1 MTDGNDPKSNT
12 KVTPAQT
19 PKTASVPEP
28 KHVVKKSGRKS
39 SAKSM
44 SIPYACMKRMAQ
56 DSSGGMRVSS
66 DTVIILEKATEQF
79 VEKLISL
86 AKSYTEH
93 RGRKT
98 LTARDVEVALK
109 NYSTM

>member
-1 MTDGNDPKSNT
+1 MTDGN
-12 KVTPAQT
+12 
-19 PKTASVPEP
+19 EP
-28 KHVVKKSGRKS
+28 KVKAKTVAEPKPTGKKVGRKS
-39 SAKSM
+39 TSKSM
-44 SIPYACMKRMAQ
+44 SIPYACMKRLAQ
-56 DSSGGMRVSS
+56 DASGGMRVSS

-86 AKSYTEH
+86 SKSYTEH

-98 LTARDVEVALK
+98 LTAKDVEVALK

>member
-1 MTDGNDPKSNT
+1 MKDINEKNT
-12 KVTPAQT
+12 IVKTEHEHKPTP
-19 PKTASVPEP
+19 
-28 KHVVKKSGRKS
+28 KKSGRRS
-39 SAKSM
+39 SSKSM
-44 SIPYACMKRMAQ
+44 GIPYACMKRMAH
-56 DSSGGMRVSS
+56 DASGGMRVSS

-79 VEKLISL
+79 IEKLITL

-98 LTARDVEVALK
+98 LTAKDIEVALK

>member
-1 MTDGNDPKSNT
+1 MTDGNE
-12 KVTPAQT
+12 
-19 PKTASVPEP
+19 PKTKAKNVEP
-28 KHVVKKSGRKS
+28 AKPTGKKVGRKAS
-39 SAKSM
+39 NKSM
-44 SIPYACMKRMAQ
+44 TIPYACMKRMAQ
-56 DSSGGMRVSS
+56 QSSGGMRVSS

-98 LTARDVEVALK
+98 LTAKDVEVALK

>member
-1 MTDGNDPKSNT
+1 MTEGNEPKSN
-12 KVTPAQT
+12 VNATPVKTGKATAT
-19 PKTASVPEP
+19 PEQ
-28 KHVVKKSGRKS
+28 KHVVKKSGRKLS
-39 SAKSM
+39 NKSL

>member
-1 MTDGNDPKSNT
+1 MNNIWGTNMTDGNE
-12 KVTPAQT
+12 
-19 PKTASVPEP
+19 PKTKAKTVEP
-28 KHVVKKSGRKS
+28 AKPTAKKVGRKS
-39 SAKSM
+39 SNKSM
-44 SIPYACMKRMAQ
+44 TIPYACMKRMAQ
-56 DSSGGMRVSS
+56 QSSGGMRVSS
-66 DTVIILEKATEQF
+66 DTVIILEKATEQV

-98 LTARDVEVALK
+98 LTAKDVEVALK

>member
-1 MTDGNDPKSNT
+1 MTEGNDIKSNT
-12 KVTPAQT
+12 KETQEKKPKANVQT
-19 PKTASVPEP
+19 QVAHMS
-28 KHVVKKSGRKS
+28 KKGGRKS
-39 SAKSM
+39 SNKSM

-56 DSSGGMRVSS
+56 DSSGGMRISS

-79 VEKLISL
+79 IEKLITL

-98 LTARDVEVALK
+98 LTAKDVEVALK